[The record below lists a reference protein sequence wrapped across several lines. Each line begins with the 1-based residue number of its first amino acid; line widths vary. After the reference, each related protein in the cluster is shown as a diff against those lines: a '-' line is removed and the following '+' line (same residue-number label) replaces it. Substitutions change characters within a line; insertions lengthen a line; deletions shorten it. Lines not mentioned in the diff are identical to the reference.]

1 MNWSIRYANDA
12 RAKRIMK
19 QLREKYPKAK
29 VIDDAG
35 SYFALTEPTKDHP
48 DYDSAVQ
55 VVVGPTPPHSHEHTS
70 HEYSARD
77 TAFNLHMDGKVVRVG
92 PGKSHHVPPK
102 VVHYISVDPGVECWL
117 DVTDHPGLD
126 DNKPDVIKVKKMNWN
141 ERYANDMGTPDGDTG
156 APDDG
161 LSTMATDLNSHIFS
175 YTGQSGQSPT
185 DRMYKG
191 NKGADLDN
199 QTQLSN
205 LRSKYNDSSTGAIGK
220 AVQQIKLFTGK
231 DSYGSDIRTNREKF
245 PEFHSLMDQASP
257 IAGGLSRGTVLTDV
271 RHGTPGSPI
280 DISQHYKVGDKMT
293 TQVTSATSDPELAKS
308 WVLDDKQRFD
318 KAKDTGDN
326 SVLDTKYNGA
336 RHAAFVVQ
344 HFPAGIKGL
353 QVAPLSAV
361 PEHNEVVPQAGQK
374 LIVSNITG
382 PDESG
387 VHHVYYKHD
396 TERTASWSQRYAYSK
411 TR

>member
-1 MNWSIRYANDA
+1 
-12 RAKRIMK
+12 
-19 QLREKYPKAK
+19 
-29 VIDDAG
+29 
-35 SYFALTEPTKDHP
+35 
-48 DYDSAVQ
+48 
-55 VVVGPTPPHSHEHTS
+55 
-70 HEYSARD
+70 
-77 TAFNLHMDGKVVRVG
+77 
-92 PGKSHHVPPK
+92 
-102 VVHYISVDPGVECWL
+102 
-117 DVTDHPGLD
+117 
-126 DNKPDVIKVKKMNWN
+126 MNWN
-141 ERYANDMGTPDGDTG
+141 ERYATGEVMGDISSKSATD
-156 APDDG
+156 
-161 LSTMATDLNSHIFS
+161 LSSMAKDLNSHIFS

-199 QTQLSN
+199 QPYLAN
-205 LRSKYNDSSTGAIGK
+205 LLSKYNKSSTGAIGK
-220 AVQQIKLFTGK
+220 AVQQIGLFTGK

-293 TQVTSATSDPELAKS
+293 TQVTSATSDPELAKN

-318 KAKDTGDN
+318 QAKSSGDN
-326 SVLDTKYNGA
+326 SVLDQKYNGA
-336 RHAAFVVQ
+336 RHGAFVVQ

-374 LIVSNITG
+374 LKVSRVEG

-387 VHHVYYKHD
+387 VHHIHYEHD
-396 TERTASWSQRYAYSK
+396 NDNDNNTMGTTSMNWNERYSMAKGDSISTLVDKITQRSITPQHLTALDQYHRANGHSSKAETSQDNQNRIRDNARNGGHGLDHAIANWWGELREAHETSAATELPKESETPAQFPAQKKRINNERMKYSPGYIGGEDNNGWMSG
-411 TR
+411 TSGPSLF

>member
-1 MNWSIRYANDA
+1 MRSRFSQTTPESETLAPVIDIKTRERIASWSQRYAND
-12 RAKRIMK
+12 
-19 QLREKYPKAK
+19 
-29 VIDDAG
+29 VDA
-35 SYFALTEPTKDHP
+35 T
-48 DYDSAVQ
+48 
-55 VVVGPTPPHSHEHTS
+55 
-70 HEYSARD
+70 
-77 TAFNLHMDGKVVRVG
+77 
-92 PGKSHHVPPK
+92 
-102 VVHYISVDPGVECWL
+102 
-117 DVTDHPGLD
+117 
-126 DNKPDVIKVKKMNWN
+126 
-141 ERYANDMGTPDGDTG
+141 
-156 APDDG
+156 DDG

-191 NKGADLDN
+191 MGGADLDN
-199 QTQLSN
+199 QPQLSS
-205 LRSKYNDSSTGAIGK
+205 LRSKYNDSSPGSIGK

-245 PEFHSLMDQASP
+245 PEFHGLMDQASP

-271 RHGTPGSPI
+271 RHGTSGSPI
-280 DISQHYKVGDKMT
+280 DISQHYKVGDKMIT
-293 TQVTSATSDPELAKS
+293 KVTSATSDPNLAKS

-318 KAKDTGDN
+318 KAKNTGDN

-336 RHAAFVVQ
+336 RHGAFVVQ

-374 LIVSNITG
+374 LRVSKVTG

-387 VHHVYYKHD
+387 VHHVYYEHD
-396 TERTASWSQRYAYSK
+396 TERVASWNERYATTVRPDKCRLCGQSDDG
-411 TR
+411 TRTIVSNGTCKDTQECAETQEGLANRTLTVLEPVKKPRKKPIVDRKGTAACTHPDCLEAGKRYPATSLSWDKSPMGNPVCRDHWRPGTTDYNSWKGEYKRR